1 MSEAV
6 VRRYSVKTV
15 FLKIS
20 QNSQENRN
28 LLFNKVA
35 GQACSFIK
43 KEILAQVLSCEFC
56 DIFKNTFSYRKPP
69 VAASVM
75 CQYQFCPR
83 NVLENREVSLPYANA
98 TEFFQFSLKI
108 ERITILLS
116 KLSRS

>member
-56 DIFKNTFSYRKPP
+56 DIFKNTFSYRKPL

-83 NVLENREVSLPYANA
+83 NVLENRAGGVSSICKCNGIFSI
-98 TEFFQFSLKI
+98 FFKN
-108 ERITILLS
+108 
-116 KLSRS
+116 